1 MIDDDFPPM
10 AGQSA
15 GPRQSAGPGLQQEP
29 REAFPHLAAAAAVSG
44 SDQEA
49 PTQQRHRRCVSPSV
63 LVTSRRPA
71 HFLSLLLT
79 HDGGG

>member
-15 GPRQSAGPGLQQEP
+15 APRQSAASGPGLQP
-29 REAFPHLAAAAAVSG
+29 REAFPDLAAAAAASG

-49 PTQQRHRRCVSPSV
+49 PAQQRHRRCVC
-63 LVTSRRPA
+63 LM
-71 HFLSLLLT
+71 
-79 HDGGG
+79 